1 MEEGWNP
8 VHSDRWVEVSPSPFD
23 HEREGL
29 ERIKEIL
36 PDAPP
41 FRAWSNFEFRDNRG
55 RWHEVDL
62 LVLARDTLYLIELK
76 YYSGTLRGN
85 DHVWSRGNYRS
96 EDSPLLLARKK
107 AQYFSSLLKDRLVE
121 KTGDRT
127 AKKWIPY
134 MQELVYLHHPDL
146 KCMLPVNSAINLYGI
161 DGNEHRSYLPGIS
174 ERLLAPSKH
183 EPVSEEKSLLIRDL
197 MTAIGLAPRRQHEV
211 GSWVIDEQPLGDGD
225 GWQDWPAFHHVD
237 MERGPHS
244 LLPTQTRRDLRGGAC
259 PGTRRRTRVQTGTE
273 SGSVSLCSAGG

>member
-1 MEEGWNP
+1 M
-8 VHSDRWVEVSPSPFD
+8 HSDRWVEVSPSPFD

-107 AQYFSSLLKDRLVE
+107 AQYFSSLLKDRLAE
-121 KTGDRT
+121 KTGQKNLKASSRT
-127 AKKWIPY
+127 SRNWCI
-134 MQELVYLHHPDL
+134 
-146 KCMLPVNSAINLYGI
+146 C
-161 DGNEHRSYLPGIS
+161 
-174 ERLLAPSKH
+174 
-183 EPVSEEKSLLIRDL
+183 
-197 MTAIGLAPRRQHEV
+197 T
-211 GSWVIDEQPLGDGD
+211 
-225 GWQDWPAFHHVD
+225 
-237 MERGPHS
+237 
-244 LLPTQTRRDLRGGAC
+244 TR
-259 PGTRRRTRVQTGTE
+259 T
-273 SGSVSLCSAGG
+273 